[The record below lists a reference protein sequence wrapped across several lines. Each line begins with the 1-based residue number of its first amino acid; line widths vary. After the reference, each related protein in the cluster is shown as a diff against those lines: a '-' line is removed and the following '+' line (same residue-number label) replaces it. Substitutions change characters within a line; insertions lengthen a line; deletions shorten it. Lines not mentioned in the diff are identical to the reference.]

1 MSQEADPLM
10 ALVVDT
16 KQISRE
22 QLAQILKGRVLL
34 DLQSDSFVL
43 QPGAKARSN
52 ARQAVLLSLLAVKAL
67 SLLKP
72 SIPDILSPKELEN
85 VTDLRGGTIRPA
97 VRRLTAEGLIV
108 RRAEGYTIHSSAL
121 ARRTCSS
128 GMNAYTATVGRSA
141 ARRRAVRPVSV

>member
-1 MSQEADPLM
+1 MSQEADPLL

-43 QPGAKARSN
+43 QPAKARSN

-67 SLLKP
+67 SLLKDNV
-72 SIPDILSPKELEN
+72 PDVLSPKELED
-85 VTDLRGGTIRPA
+85 VTGLRGGTIRPA
-97 VRRLTAEGLIV
+97 VRRLATEGLIV
-108 RRAEGYTIHSSAL
+108 RRAQGYTIHGGAL
-121 ARRTCSS
+121 ARVAIALHETESDKK
-128 GMNAYTATVGRSA
+128 
-141 ARRRAVRPVSV
+141 

>member
-16 KQISRE
+16 RQISRE

-52 ARQAVLLSLLAVKAL
+52 AGQAVLLSLLAVKAL

-72 SIPDILSPKELEN
+72 NIPDILSPKELEN
-85 VTDLRGGTIRPA
+85 VTGLRGGTIRPA
-97 VRRLTAEGLIV
+97 VRRLSAEGLVI

-121 ARRTCSS
+121 ARVAIALHERESDKQ
-128 GMNAYTATVGRSA
+128 
-141 ARRRAVRPVSV
+141 